1 MPAAAARTK
10 AERDRRDA
18 LQGRLFNAFI
28 ASMELQTVHL
38 GRQLGFYQALAAAG
52 PATSR
57 QLAKR
62 TGCDERYAREWLE
75 QQAVAGMLD
84 VASGT
89 DAASRAY
96 ALPAGFHHVLLDAAS
111 PRFVGFTAQMSA
123 ALGKQVDKLVAAYR
137 SGDGVPWGA
146 YGADM
151 RLAQADQNKAFLLTA
166 FAEQFLRKVPGLHRR
181 LSQRKS
187 RIADLACG
195 VGWAGLAIAKAY
207 PKATV
212 DGLDLDKQAIRTA
225 RENAKAMKLDGR
237 VTFQAR
243 DAASPELAGQYDLVV
258 MVEALHDLSQP
269 VKVLR
274 AARKLLAPGGR
285 MLVVDENVAEE
296 FAAPGPDLERAFY
309 GFSVLGC
316 LPNGRADSPS
326 AATGTVMR
334 PATVAKYGKDAGF
347 QAIDVVPAGHDFFRL
362 YELRP

>member
-1 MPAAAARTK
+1 MALAARTK

-18 LQGRLFNAFI
+18 LQGRLFSSFI
-28 ASMELQTVHL
+28 AAMEVQTVHL
-38 GRQLGFYQALAAAG
+38 GRQVGFYQALAAQG

-62 TGCDERYAREWLE
+62 PGCDERYAREWLE
-75 QQAVAGMLD
+75 QQAVAGLLD
-84 VASGT
+84 VVAGT
-89 DAASRAY
+89 AAASRVY
-96 ALPAGFHHVLLDAAS
+96 ALPAGFHQVLLEASS

-123 ALGKQVDKLVAAYR
+123 ALGKQADRLVASYR
-137 SGDGVPWGA
+137 SGDGLSWGA

-166 FAEQFLRKVPGLHRR
+166 FAQQFLRKAPGLHRR

-187 RIADLACG
+187 RVADLACG

-207 PKATV
+207 PKAVV
-212 DGLDLDKQAIRTA
+212 DGLDLDKQAIRAA
-225 RENAKAMKLDGR
+225 RENAKSMKLDGR
-237 VTFQAR
+237 VRFQAR
-243 DAASPELAGQYDLVV
+243 DAASPELEGQYDLVV

-296 FAAPGPDLERAFY
+296 FAAPGSDLDRAFY
-309 GFSVLGC
+309 GFSVLAC

-347 QAIDVVPAGHDFFRL
+347 KDVQVIPAGHDFFRL
-362 YELRP
+362 YQLSP